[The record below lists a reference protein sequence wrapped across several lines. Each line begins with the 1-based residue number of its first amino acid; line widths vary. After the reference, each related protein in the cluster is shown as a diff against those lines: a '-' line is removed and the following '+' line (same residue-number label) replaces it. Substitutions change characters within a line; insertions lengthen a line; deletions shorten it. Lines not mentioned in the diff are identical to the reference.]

1 MRRNTLLLLL
11 VGAVAALA
19 VGCRDSIVAP
29 ARSAATQPSLL
40 SFSRSAHGSDR
51 TVLETVELSPAGG
64 IYHVGEFDLA
74 IPAGAVCDPATTK
87 YGVGHWNDDCLPAG
101 RSITVKLV
109 AEKRGN
115 HVSIDFQPDIRF
127 RPAAGAVTLQTSV
140 YRDLLTSDAVRELPI
155 TSPFFQSFTILY
167 VPSGGASQIDEV
179 RANGDR
185 ALVTHVD
192 LSTGI
197 VWRQIKHF
205 SGYLITAGEKCTT
218 PTPDATTCIVD
229 DGSGSVGD
237 AGTTTTTMAGATI
250 ITTLSADSTSTS
262 GSVVVTP

>member
-29 ARSAATQPSLL
+29 ARSSATPSSLL
-40 SFSRSAHGSDR
+40 SFSKSAHGSDR
-51 TVLETVELSPAGG
+51 TILQTVELSPTGG
-64 IYHVGEFDLA
+64 TYHVGEFDLT

-87 YGVGHWNDDCLPAG
+87 YGVGHWNDDCVPAG
-101 RSITVKLV
+101 RSITVNLV

-127 RPAAGAVTLQTSV
+127 RPAAGAVTLQTSA
-140 YRDLLTSDAVRELPI
+140 YRDLLTTDAVRQLPT
-155 TSPFFQSFTILY
+155 TSPFFQSFIILY
-167 VPSGGASQIDEV
+167 VPSGGASHIDEV
-179 RANGDR
+179 RATGDR

-197 VWRQIKHF
+197 IWRQIKHF
-205 SGYLITAGEKCTT
+205 SGYLITAGQKCST
-218 PTPDATTCIVD
+218 PTPDATTCVVD
-229 DGSGSVGD
+229 DGSGGLGD
-237 AGTTTTTMAGATI
+237 GTTATAMAGVTI
-250 ITTLSADSTSTS
+250 ISTLSTDSTSTS
-262 GSVVVTP
+262 ASVVVTP